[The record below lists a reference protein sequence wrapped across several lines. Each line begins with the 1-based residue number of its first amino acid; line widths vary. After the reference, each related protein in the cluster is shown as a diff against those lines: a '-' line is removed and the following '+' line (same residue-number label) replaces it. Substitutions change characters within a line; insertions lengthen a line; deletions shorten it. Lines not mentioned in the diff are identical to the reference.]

1 MKTNLAKVITILAG
15 LAVLQ
20 SAMALAVSD
29 IELASALN
37 QKLNARIYLL
47 SAGNDELNTLQ
58 VKLRQV
64 ETAGQRDMVLEYTVV
79 KDGGRPSIIITSAD
93 AIREPIL
100 NLELELNWSS
110 GHLLREYT
118 LIIDPR

>member
-1 MKTNLAKVITILAG
+1 MKTNLAKVIAILAG
-15 LAVLQ
+15 LAVMQ
-20 SAMALAVSD
+20 SAIALAVSD
-29 IELASALN
+29 IEMSSALN
-37 QKLNARIYLL
+37 QKLKAKIYLL
-47 SAGNDELNTLQ
+47 SAGDGELSTLQ
-58 VKLRQV
+58 VRLRQV
-64 ETAGQRDMVLEYTVV
+64 ETAGQGDVALEFTVI
-79 KDGGRPSIIITSAD
+79 KDGERPSISITSAD

>member
-1 MKTNLAKVITILAG
+1 MKTNLAKVILMLAG
-15 LAVLQ
+15 LAVVQ
-20 SAMALAVSD
+20 SALALAVSD

-47 SAGNDELNTLQ
+47 SAGDDELNTLR
-58 VKLRQV
+58 VKLRQA
-64 ETAGQRDMVLEYTVV
+64 ETAGQRYVALVYTVV
-79 KDGGRPSIIITSAD
+79 RDGGRPSISITSTD
-93 AIREPIL
+93 VIREPIL

>member
-1 MKTNLAKVITILAG
+1 MKTNLAKAIAILAG
-15 LAVLQ
+15 LAVIQ

-47 SAGNDELNTLQ
+47 SAGDDELNTLQ

-64 ETAGQRDMVLEYTVV
+64 ETAGQRDMALEYTVV
-79 KDGGRPSIIITSAD
+79 KDGGRPGIIITSAD
-93 AIREPIL
+93 VIREPIL
-100 NLELELNWSS
+100 NLELELNWSR

>member
-1 MKTNLAKVITILAG
+1 MKTNLAKAIAILAG
-15 LAVLQ
+15 LAVTQ
-20 SAMALAVSD
+20 FAMALAVSD

-47 SAGNDELNTLQ
+47 SAGDDELNTLQ

-64 ETAGQRDMVLEYTVV
+64 ETAGQRDMALEYTVV
-79 KDGGRPSIIITSAD
+79 KDGGRPGIIITSAD
-93 AIREPIL
+93 VIREPIL
-100 NLELELNWSS
+100 NLELELNWSR

>member
-1 MKTNLAKVITILAG
+1 MNTNLAKVITILAG
-15 LAVLQ
+15 LAVMQ

-64 ETAGQRDMVLEYTVV
+64 ETAGQRDMALEYTVV

>member
-1 MKTNLAKVITILAG
+1 MKIYLAKVITILAG
-15 LAVLQ
+15 LAVVQ
-20 SAMALAVSD
+20 SAMAMAVSD

-37 QKLNARIYLL
+37 QKLNAKIYLL
-47 SAGNDELNTLQ
+47 SAGDGELSTLQ

-64 ETAGQRDMVLEYTVV
+64 ESSEQGGVALQFRVV
-79 KDGGRPSIIITSAD
+79 KDGERPSIIITSAD
-93 AIREPIL
+93 VIREPFL

-110 GHLLREYT
+110 GHLLRKYT

>member
-1 MKTNLAKVITILAG
+1 MKTNLAKVILMLAG
-15 LAVLQ
+15 LAVVQ
-20 SAMALAVSD
+20 SALALAVSD

-47 SAGNDELNTLQ
+47 SAGDDELNTLR
-58 VKLRQV
+58 VKLRQA
-64 ETAGQRDMVLEYTVV
+64 ETAGQRDVALVYTVV
-79 KDGGRPSIIITSAD
+79 RDGGRPSISITSTD
-93 AIREPIL
+93 VIREPIL

>member
-1 MKTNLAKVITILAG
+1 MKTNLAKAIAILAG
-15 LAVLQ
+15 LAVIQ

-47 SAGNDELNTLQ
+47 SAGDDELNTLQ
-58 VKLRQV
+58 VKLKQV
-64 ETAGQRDMVLEYTVV
+64 ETAGQRDMALEYTVS

-93 AIREPIL
+93 VIREPIL
-100 NLELELNWSS
+100 NLELELNWSR